1 MKNKKWIVIIC
12 VSIFLIASFIPVQST
27 EISTKGILNYRYNEN
42 LEPHNPPLP
51 GLIIGDE
58 PVIKVDIKKQILKQ
72 NHQISH
78 SSMNVDI
85 IDLINQINESMILD
99 YLQSLTNFGPRV
111 TGETGCEQAAEYI
124 YNEFSSM
131 GLQVRYDNWIYGGY
145 DSNNVE
151 ATLPGIDPSSDDIYI
166 ICGHYDTVPGAPGAD
181 DDGSGVAA
189 VLAAAQVMSQYEFNN
204 TIRFVTFSGEEEG
217 LFGSYM
223 YVQEAYNNGDDIKGV
238 LNADMIGFALDD
250 YQASYLN
257 IFEDDASEWLY
268 DFTFN
273 INQLYDEY
281 IDLQLIHGG
290 WTWGSDH
297 YYFWEVGYNA
307 LFYHEYEFNHYY
319 HSPDDTIEHMNL
331 TYDKK
336 GTRLLI
342 ATLAELAQA
351 SSINSPPDKPN
362 ITGLISGK
370 PKKEYEY
377 KFSSTDPE
385 NDRIYYYIDW
395 GDTTNT
401 GWIGPY
407 NSSEEISLSHSWI
420 NSGTYII
427 KAKAKDIF
435 GAEGNWGTLQVTI
448 PRLKN
453 IKGNLILKFLER
465 FSNVFPILKYLLK
478 N

>member
-1 MKNKKWIVIIC
+1 MNKKWIVFIC
-12 VSIFLIASFIPVQST
+12 VNIFLIAGFIPVNAA
-27 EISTKGILNYRYNEN
+27 EINSKRIYNYRYNEYTK
-42 LEPHNPPLP
+42 PHDPPLP
-51 GLIIGDE
+51 GLLVGNE
-58 PVIKVDIKKQILKQ
+58 PIFKIDVEKYVLDHNQQ
-72 NHQISH
+72 MTDN
-78 SSMNVDI
+78 SMRGDI
-85 IDLINQINESMILD
+85 IDLITQINESMILG
-99 YLQSLTNFGPRV
+99 YLQGLTNIGPRV

-131 GLQVRYDNWIYGGY
+131 GLQVRYDNWIYAGY

-151 ATLPGIDPSSDDIYI
+151 ATLPGVDPSSDDIYI
-166 ICGHYDTVPGAPGAD
+166 ICGHYDTVPGSPGAD

-189 VLAAAQVMSQYEFNN
+189 VLAAAQVMSQYEFNH
-204 TIRFVTFSGEEEG
+204 TIRFVAFSGEEEG

-223 YVQEAYNNGDDIKGV
+223 YVQDAYNNGDDIKGV

-257 IFEDDASEWLY
+257 IFEDDTSEWLY
-268 DFTFN
+268 GFTFYV
-273 INQLYDEY
+273 NQLYDQY

-290 WTWGSDH
+290 WSWGSDH
-297 YYFWEVGYNA
+297 YYFWEFGYSA
-307 LFYHEYEFNHYY
+307 IFYHEYEFNHYY

-342 ATLAELAQA
+342 ATLAVLAQM
-351 SSINSPPDKPN
+351 SSINSPPEKPN
-362 ITGLISGK
+362 ITGFTSGK
-370 PKKEYEY
+370 PEIEYEY
-377 KFSSTDPE
+377 KFSSIDPE
-385 NDRIYYYIDW
+385 GDGIYYYIDW

-401 GWIGPY
+401 GWMGPY

-435 GAEGNWGTLQVTI
+435 GAEGDWGTLQVTI

-465 FSNVFPILKYLLK
+465 FSNIFPVLKYLLK